1 MVKLL
6 KANTPVLMSSVKI
19 VPTPT
24 PAPRSIR
31 RFKSIHPVKIIPSTQ
46 DMDLFE
52 QQEMANSR
60 PQVKNKLNEWKDWL
74 VNHVPKTI
82 KAKVDKT
89 FTNFKN
95 KLMGLYKKVRG
106 ENLKQKK
113 KAKLWI
119 L

>member
-1 MVKLL
+1 
-6 KANTPVLMSSVKI
+6 MSSVKI
-19 VPTPT
+19 APTPT
-24 PAPRSIR
+24 PALRSSR
-31 RFKSIHPVKIIPSTQ
+31 RLKPINPVEIVPSTQ

-95 KLMGLYKKVRG
+95 KLMELYKKVRG

-119 L
+119 R